1 MKESKLIEMQN
12 KIESLSRVAQFIL
25 GEIENTKTMAV
36 GTYQVLK
43 EMPGYEHAIN
53 IVTEKSKIQSENEI
67 QTDGTETTTNS
78 N

>member
-12 KIESLSRVAQFIL
+12 KIESLSRIAQFIL

-43 EMPGYEHAIN
+43 EMPGYEQAIG
-53 IVTEKSKIQSENEI
+53 IVTERAKPPEEEQKE
-67 QTDGTETTTNS
+67 
-78 N
+78 